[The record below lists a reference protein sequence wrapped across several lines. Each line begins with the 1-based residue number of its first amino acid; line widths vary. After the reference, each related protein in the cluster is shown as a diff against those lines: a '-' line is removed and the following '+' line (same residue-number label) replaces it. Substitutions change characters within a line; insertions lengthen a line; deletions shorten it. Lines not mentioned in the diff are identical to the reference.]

1 MSENLLKQEPYWE
14 NYHSMVLNEPT
25 HKIHHHGFIII
36 TLNVFRV
43 TFFLYVI
50 SCNVVYSIKWSR
62 ANIYCSISIKIQQPV
77 SQQLPSPPLRF
88 QRPLVSIVWLLTRGR
103 DSDLIS
109 HTHTHVCGG
118 HVRVRAHVCMNTHTI
133 IDTSH
138 SRFIWHITLHFF
150 YTLDTHEYT
159 CARTRTCA
167 HKPRQRHRCEC
178 KLRRTGGRENCDA
191 SPNTN
196 DLLGGYRPGWRGWL
210 GTPPITSADKDSCD
224 VYILLILFIRGYSL
238 DIIFH

>member
-25 HKIHHHGFIII
+25 HKIHQRGFIII

-50 SCNVVYSIKWSR
+50 SCNVVYSIKWLR

-109 HTHTHVCGG
+109 HTHTRVRGACACACTCVHEHAHNNWYFTLQIYLAYNFAFFLYTGHTRIHMRTHTHVCTQTQAEAQM
-118 HVRVRAHVCMNTHTI
+118 RV
-133 IDTSH
+133 
-138 SRFIWHITLHFF
+138 
-150 YTLDTHEYT
+150 
-159 CARTRTCA
+159 
-167 HKPRQRHRCEC
+167 
-178 KLRRTGGRENCDA
+178 
-191 SPNTN
+191 
-196 DLLGGYRPGWRGWL
+196 
-210 GTPPITSADKDSCD
+210 
-224 VYILLILFIRGYSL
+224 
-238 DIIFH
+238 